1 MRVSALTILFAA
13 AALSAQTGDVHQTDS
28 GKTITVIP
36 NLVVLPT
43 VVRDRKGELVTGLTA
58 QDFVLKASS
67 GRSLDNAKVQTISAF
82 GPAAGIPLTVGVL
95 VDASRSQ
102 REQLPDERAAIEGF
116 IDKGL
121 QATDSGFVVQFA
133 KEIELL
139 HDATAERPKL
149 TNAVHLIGTESAN
162 FHTADAGDTRDS
174 EGRLVHNGGVSLY
187 DAVYL
192 SADEVTSKAQ
202 GRKALI
208 VFTDGIDVGSKET
221 LTDALEAAQ
230 RADTVIYAVYF
241 RNKDQQRD
249 FRNAQNQNRRAGF
262 PGGGY
267 PGGGYPGGGY
277 PGSYPG
283 GNNPNNPNSPN
294 NPNNPNNP
302 NSPNYDPNNPNN
314 PNYPNPNDP
323 NNPNGTGNTP
333 NRPAGSPTR
342 KPSVDG
348 HQVLERLCGET
359 GGAVFEVS
367 KRDSIDAIVAKI
379 GEELRAQYRLGFLP
393 DAGAAKDGYHQID
406 LELTGERAKQRLDI
420 QVRSGYYVGSN

>member
-67 GRSLDNAKVQTISAF
+67 GRSLDNAKLQTISAF
-82 GPAAGIPLTVGVL
+82 GPASGIPLTVGVL

-102 REQLPDERAAIEGF
+102 RDQLPDERAAIQSF

-121 QATDSGFVVQFA
+121 QPTDSGFVVQFA
-133 KEIELL
+133 RDIELL

-149 TNAVHLIGTESAN
+149 TNAVKLIGTESAN

-267 PGGGYPGGGY
+267 PGGYPGGGY

-283 GNNPNNPNSPN
+283 GNNPNNPN
-294 NPNNPNNP
+294 
-302 NSPNYDPNNPNN
+302 Y
-314 PNYPNPNDP
+314 PNDP
-323 NNPNGTGNTP
+323 NNPNGTGSTP

-367 KRDSIDAIVAKI
+367 KRDSIDEIVAKI
-379 GEELRAQYRLGFLP
+379 AEELRAQYRLGFLP

-406 LELTGERAKQRLDI
+406 LELTGERAKQKLDI

>member
-13 AALSAQTGDVHQTDS
+13 AALSAQTGDVHKTDS

-36 NLVVLPT
+36 NLVILPT
-43 VVRDRKGELVTGLTA
+43 VVRDRKGELVSGLTA

-102 REQLPDERAAIEGF
+102 RDQLPDEKSAVQTLF
-116 IDKGL
+116 DKGV

-139 HDATAERPKL
+139 HDVTADRTKL
-149 TNAVHLIGTESAN
+149 DNAAKLIGTESAN

-174 EGRLVHNGGVSLY
+174 EGRTEHHGGVSLY

-192 SADEVTSKAQ
+192 STNEVTSKVQ

-230 RADTVIYAVYF
+230 RADTVVYAVYF
-241 RNKDQQRD
+241 RNKEQQRN
-249 FRNAQNQNRRAGF
+249 FNNNQNQNRRSGGY

-277 PGSYPG
+277 PGGGYPGGGYPG
-283 GNNPNNPNSPN
+283 GNNPS
-294 NPNNPNNP
+294 
-302 NSPNYDPNNPNN
+302 
-314 PNYPNPNDP
+314 NPNDP
-323 NNPNGTGNTP
+323 NNPNGGTP
-333 NRPAGSPTR
+333 NGRTSPTR

-367 KRDSIDAIVAKI
+367 KRDTVNDILTKI
-379 GEELRAQYRLGFLP
+379 AEELRAQYRLGFLP

-406 LELTGERAKQRLDI
+406 LELTGERAKQKLDI